1 MEKKQSELCLEIL
14 RRFHK
19 ADILDDLILIGSWC
33 VYFYKDYFSG
43 IPYIDQAT
51 IKTRDID
58 FLIDVPSRIRHN
70 VNIPELLKDLGFV
83 TIYRGSRGYIKLDHP
98 DLILEFLVP
107 EKGKG
112 TDKPIPL
119 SKLGM
124 NAVALRFLSLLSDN
138 IIKVRIEDFDVSL
151 PHPVNF
157 ALHKLIIFQ
166 RRFKEEKALKDRNT
180 ALEILKALINK
191 GETEIIRQVFNSMLL
206 KWQKKVIK
214 GLEEIKE
221 KEILSILGASTA
233 RRSPHV

>member
-14 RRFHK
+14 RRFHE
-19 ADILDDLILIGSWC
+19 AGILNDLILIGSWC
-33 VYFYKDYFSG
+33 VYFYKDYFTG

-51 IKTRDID
+51 LKTRDID
-58 FLIDVPSRIRHN
+58 FLIFSPSRIRRN

-83 TIYRGSRGYIKLDHP
+83 TIYKGSRGYIKLDHP

-119 SKLGM
+119 PRLGM
-124 NAVALRFLSLLSDN
+124 NAVALRFLSLLADN
-138 IIKVRIEDFDVSL
+138 IIKIKVEDFDVSL
-151 PHPVNF
+151 PHPANF

-180 ALEILKALINK
+180 AVEILKALIK
-191 GETEIIRQVFNSMLL
+191 KDEIAVVRQVFNSMLP

-221 KEILSILGASTA
+221 REILDVLGVSTA
-233 RRSPHV
+233 R